1 MGVPFVVGGQVAAGG
16 GPGIEPVQ
24 VAIKVAVGEHDE
36 DPLRAGEY
44 PTKPVAPIREPGYCV
59 SCTRFMSVS
68 TSLVRSG
75 SMSSAPG

>member
-44 PTKPVAPIREPGYCV
+44 PTKPG
-59 SCTRFMSVS
+59 
-68 TSLVRSG
+68 RSDT
-75 SMSSAPG
+75 